1 MQLTDEQLQKI
12 ADIVVKKMEDKG
24 LVVSHLTSLFPTT
37 YRDELHGNEGN
48 DIIYGNEGNDYLD
61 GGGGDDQLYGG
72 FGNDSLS
79 SEVDKT
85 ELLANILSNEDQ
97 ILRTLAQETQ
107 QNAKEVLR
115 KAIALIKIAIYA
127 EKEGANLAIIK
138 DGKILNKMTGFSTSA
153 K

>member
-48 DIIYGNEGNDYLD
+48 DSLY